1 MWTHVALMDV
11 TSVNLKVKTK
21 SSHGVIYVSGFR
33 LKSRFV
39 FLYCQDIAD
48 KQNASGLMWTAG
60 GSLSTIILFRIV
72 QNCSVYSSVSLTA

>member
-21 SSHGVIYVSGFR
+21 TSHGVIYVSGFR

-48 KQNASGLMWTAG
+48 KQNASGLMQQG
-60 GSLSTIILFRIV
+60 GLCQLSFYLGLFRIAV
-72 QNCSVYSSVSLTA
+72 RVLQSP

>member
-60 GSLSTIILFRIV
+60 GLCQLSFYLELFRIAV
-72 QNCSVYSSVSLTA
+72 SVLQSP